1 VEPFLRAEETGENRL
16 LAAVSVAERA
26 RLHAFLHVVDMPDRR
41 LLAGPGDA
49 IGDVWFPTDAVV
61 SVVADMEDGESVEV
75 GLIGSEGMVGLGV
88 LFGVGHSATRTMVQI
103 AGTGQRMSAADF
115 TRHVV
120 EPRGELYRLAMR
132 YANTF
137 VGIVAQGAACNAR
150 HSAEQR
156 LARWLLTAHDRV
168 KGDRF
173 HLTHD
178 FIAMMIG
185 IRRPSVTEVM
195 GMLRDVGGIE
205 YAHGDIRIIERA
217 VLETRACACYAAIR
231 RDIEDSARDY
241 SPR

>member
-1 VEPFLRAEETGENRL
+1 MQPFRDVDGVTENRL
-16 LAAVSVAERA
+16 LAGVSVAERA
-26 RLHAFLHVVDMPDRR
+26 RLQVFLHAVEMPDRW

-49 IGDVWFPTDAVV
+49 IRDVWFPTDAVI

-75 GLIGSEGMVGLGV
+75 GLIGTEGMAGLGI
-88 LFGVGHSATRTMVQI
+88 LFGAGRSATRTMVQI

-115 TRHVV
+115 TNHVV
-120 EPRGELYRLAMR
+120 EPRGELYRLVMR

-137 VGIVAQGAACNAR
+137 MTVVAQGAACNAR

-168 KGDRF
+168 NRDRF

-205 YAHGDIRIIERA
+205 YSHGDIRIVERT
-217 VLETRACACYAAIR
+217 VLEGRACACYAVIR
-231 RDIEDSARDY
+231 REIDDGSPDY
-241 SPR
+241 SPH

>member
-1 VEPFLRAEETGENRL
+1 
-16 LAAVSVAERA
+16 
-26 RLHAFLHVVDMPDRR
+26 MPDRR

-49 IGDVWFPTDAVV
+49 IHDVWFPTDAVV

-75 GLIGSEGMVGLGV
+75 GVVGVEGMAGLGV
-88 LFGVGHSATRTMVQI
+88 LFGADRSATRMMVQI
-103 AGTGQRMSAADF
+103 PGTGQRMSASDF
-115 TRHVV
+115 THHVV
-120 EPRGELYRLAMR
+120 EPRGELYRQVMR

-137 VGIVAQGAACNAR
+137 LSIVALGAACNAR

-168 KGDRF
+168 QRERF

-195 GMLRDVGGIE
+195 GILRDVGGIE
-205 YAHGDIRIIERA
+205 YAHGDIRIVERA
-217 VLETRACACYAAIR
+217 VLEDRACACYAAIR
-231 RDIEDSARDY
+231 REIDDAARD
-241 SPR
+241 SLPR

>member
-1 VEPFLRAEETGENRL
+1 MQLLRDVDGVSENRL
-16 LAAVSVAERA
+16 LASVSVAERA
-26 RLHAFLHVVDMPDRR
+26 RLQIFLHDVELPDRR

-49 IGDVWFPTDAVV
+49 IRDVWFPTDAVI

-75 GLIGSEGMVGLGV
+75 GLIGAEGMAGLGV
-88 LFGVGHSATRTMVQI
+88 LFGAGRSATRTMVQI
-103 AGTGQRMSAADF
+103 AGTGRRMSAADF
-115 TRHVV
+115 TSHVV
-120 EPRGELYRLAMR
+120 EPRGELYGSVMR

-137 VGIVAQGAACNAR
+137 LSMVALGAGCNAR

-168 KGDRF
+168 KRDRF

-195 GMLRDVGGIE
+195 GTLRDVGGIE
-205 YAHGDIRIIERA
+205 YAHGDIRIVERA
-217 VLETRACACYAAIR
+217 VLEGRACACYAAIR
-231 RDIEDSARDY
+231 REIDDGARDC
-241 SPR
+241 SPH

>member
-1 VEPFLRAEETGENRL
+1 VQPFLRADGAAENRL
-16 LAAVSVAERA
+16 LAGVSVAERA
-26 RLHAFLHVVDMPDRR
+26 RLHGYLHVIDMPDRR
-41 LLAGPGDA
+41 LLAGPEDM
-49 IGDVWFPTDAVV
+49 IRDVWFPADAVV

-75 GLIGSEGMVGLGV
+75 GLVGSEGMAGLAV
-88 LFGVGHSATRTMVQI
+88 LFGVGRSATRTMVQI
-103 AGTGQRMSAADF
+103 AGAGQRMSAVDF

-120 EPRGELYRLAMR
+120 EPRGELYRLVMR
-132 YANTF
+132 YANAF
-137 VGIVAQGAACNAR
+137 LGIVARGAACNAR

-168 KGDRF
+168 RGDRF

-195 GMLRDVGGIE
+195 GILREVGGIE
-205 YAHGDIRIIERA
+205 YAHGDIRIVDRA
-217 VLETRACACYAAIR
+217 VLENRACACYAAIR
-231 RDIEDSARDY
+231 REIDDAAIDS

>member
-1 VEPFLRAEETGENRL
+1 VQPSLQVDGAAENRL
-16 LAAVSVAERA
+16 LAGVSVAERA
-26 RLHAFLHVVDMPDRR
+26 RLHGYLHAIEMPDRQ

-49 IGDVWFPTDAVV
+49 IPDVWFPADAVV
-61 SVVADMEDGESVEV
+61 SVVSDMEDGESVEV
-75 GLIGSEGMVGLGV
+75 GLIGAEGMAGLGV
-88 LFGVGHSATRTMVQI
+88 LFGVGRSATRTMVQI
-103 AGTGQRMSAADF
+103 AGAGKRMSAVDF
-115 TRHVV
+115 TRHVI
-120 EPRGELYRLAMR
+120 EPRGELYELVMR
-132 YANTF
+132 YANAF
-137 VGIVAQGAACNAR
+137 LGIVARGAACNAR

-168 KGDRF
+168 MRDRF

-205 YAHGDIRIIERA
+205 YAHGDIRIVDRA
-217 VLETRACACYAAIR
+217 VLESRACACYEAIR
-231 RDIEDSARDY
+231 REIDDAARDS

>member
-1 VEPFLRAEETGENRL
+1 MQPFLRVDAGAENRL
-16 LAAVSVAERA
+16 LAAVSVVERG
-26 RLHAFLHVVDMPDRR
+26 RLDAFLHAAEMPDRR
-41 LLAGPGDA
+41 LLSGPGDA
-49 IGDVWFPTDAVV
+49 IRDVWFPSDAVV

-75 GLIGSEGMVGLGV
+75 GLIGPEGMAGLGV
-88 LFGVGHSATRTMVQI
+88 LFGVGRSSTRVMVQI
-103 AGTGQRMSAADF
+103 AGTGQRMSAVDF

-137 VGIVAQGAACNAR
+137 LGVVAQGAACNAR
-150 HSAEQR
+150 HTVEQR

-168 KGDRF
+168 KRDRF

-195 GMLRDVGGIE
+195 GMLREVGGIE

-217 VLETRACACYAAIR
+217 ALESRACPCYATIR
-231 RDIEDSARDY
+231 RQIDDAANDNSSR
-241 SPR
+241 